1 MYFGETASHIVL
13 YTSEFKTLPIVKRND
28 KRSILEA
35 LISSNTDIWRQ
46 FNTHPLTTNMRLA
59 TAAAARARGGILTAE
74 EEAQLMYADML
85 IDVSRNKHSS
95 LCQAILT
102 SDDNDIV
109 RLALPLMKYY
119 TDIQWQRALDWL
131 YPGRQLDYTATILCA
146 TNESVDMWNS
156 VAQNM
161 NLSIEKTLTSKD
173 TFYEVDDPHDHIQRM
188 LSTTVLNNFRKSG
201 IPNHK
206 LILKVGD
213 VCLVTRALC
222 GLQIAN
228 NSRVRIVS
236 IGEHTIQVTTMGE
249 NTERTVRIPRIT
261 FKFRLPYGKSYQLT
275 RKQFPLRLAYAMTY
289 NKSQSQTLSKVLLDV
304 TSPPFSHGQLY
315 VALSRVRDCRNI
327 VMFLKGEQLTEIQI
341 DEHTRQL
348 VPTIENIVYQDV
360 IELNN

>member
-1 MYFGETASHIVL
+1 
-13 YTSEFKTLPIVKRND
+13 
-28 KRSILEA
+28 
-35 LISSNTDIWRQ
+35 
-46 FNTHPLTTNMRLA
+46 
-59 TAAAARARGGILTAE
+59 
-74 EEAQLMYADML
+74 
-85 IDVSRNKHSS
+85 
-95 LCQAILT
+95 
-102 SDDNDIV
+102 
-109 RLALPLMKYY
+109 
-119 TDIQWQRALDWL
+119 
-131 YPGRQLDYTATILCA
+131 
-146 TNESVDMWNS
+146 
-156 VAQNM
+156 
-161 NLSIEKTLTSKD
+161 
-173 TFYEVDDPHDHIQRM
+173 M